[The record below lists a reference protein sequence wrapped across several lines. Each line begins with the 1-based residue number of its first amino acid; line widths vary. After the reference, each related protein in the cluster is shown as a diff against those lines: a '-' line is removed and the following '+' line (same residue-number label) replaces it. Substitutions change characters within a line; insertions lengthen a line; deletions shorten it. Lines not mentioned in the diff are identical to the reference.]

1 MNKSGLKQVPLV
13 TPQFTHIWDK
23 SPDPWFVKDKESR
36 FIYANT
42 KFIKIIRLPEN
53 FNIIGHAVD
62 ELPTPV
68 NGFAHYFKEHD
79 RRVLECMQ
87 RVCSVGTYPQGNGRP
102 PKSYFCE
109 KYPLM
114 GEDNQCIGIISH
126 AREIEHFTVS
136 HYIKN
141 HTPISAC
148 PRPPNDLLNEKEWV
162 VIFLFCCGMN
172 NNDTA
177 IEMNVSCHSVEKH
190 FESIYEKLSVNS
202 LTELRALCKENG
214 YDLYMPPRYFLSI
227 GHFIL

>member
-1 MNKSGLKQVPLV
+1 MNKSGFKEVPFITRQL
-13 TPQFTHIWDK
+13 THIWDR

-42 KFIKIIRLPEN
+42 KFIKVIKLPEN
-53 FNIIGHAVD
+53 FNIIGYSVD
-62 ELPTPV
+62 ELPIPV
-68 NGFAHYFKEHD
+68 NGFAHHFKEHD

-87 RVCSVGTYPQGNGRP
+87 KVCSVGTYPQGNGRP

-114 GEDNQCIGIISH
+114 SEDNHCIGIISH
-126 AREIEHFTVS
+126 ARELEHFTVY
-136 HYIKN
+136 HYIKDN
-141 HTPISAC
+141 IPTSASL
-148 PRPPNDLLNEKEWV
+148 RPPNDLLNEKEWM

-172 NNDTA
+172 NNETS

-190 FESIYEKLSVNS
+190 FESIYQKLSVSS
-202 LTELRALCKENG
+202 LTELRLLCKEKG
-214 YDLYMPPRYFLSI
+214 YDLYVPSRYFLSI